1 MCKDC
6 CKKGSCTT
14 YSITKI
20 LVIIGGVNW
29 GLVGLGMLLGNIDW
43 NVVKM
48 ILGSVPVLE
57 AVVYVLTGVAAVMMI
72 FGCKCGK
79 CMSCVSCALDEKK
92 GENKDASMEM
102 NKDTGKT
109 ERSM

>member
-14 YSITKI
+14 TIVGRI
-20 LVIIGGVNW
+20 LVIVGGVNW
-29 GLVGLGMLLGNIDW
+29 GLVGLGMLLGSVEGW
-43 NVVKM
+43 NVVNM

-57 AVVYVLTGVAAVMMI
+57 AVVYVLVGISAVMMI

-79 CMSCVSCALDEKK
+79 CVNGVCACCA
-92 GENKDASMEM
+92 NTDA
-102 NKDTGKT
+102 NKT
-109 ERSM
+109 EGGM

>member
-48 ILGSVPVLE
+48 I
-57 AVVYVLTGVAAVMMI
+57 